1 MLDRFERPLRMLAL
15 ALAAVLIF
23 QLARLLWRGDPLAH
37 LRIPDL
43 PALAASTNAP
53 GTNSVPGTNVAAAK
67 TNVAAVATNA
77 ASTNAL
83 STTNAAHA
91 THPTNSETSTD
102 LAATTAKPATNVVSG
117 TNAAIAT
124 NPTNSATSTNLAA
137 TTNKVAT
144 NIVSGTNIATG
155 TNKGSL
161 AAGTNSATGPTNALA
176 QSEHGPRSARSK
188 GMGGMMPGGPPHID
202 LPPAVQSRVD
212 KIIESE
218 ILGPVMHPQPM
229 ALLGIADEDVFLRLT
244 NGQTGPVKVGHEFG
258 GIKLLRIGM
267 NRVLIEQDG
276 EKKELT
282 LFGGLGSESLLP
294 KTNEASTNSPA
305 QTNTALAPK
314 PKETL

>member
-15 ALAAVLIF
+15 ALAAVLVF

-37 LRIPDL
+37 LRLPDL
-43 PALAASTNAP
+43 PTLTASTNAP
-53 GTNSVPGTNVAAAK
+53 GTNSVSGTNVAAAQ
-67 TNVAAVATNA
+67 TNGAAVATNT

-83 STTNAAHA
+83 SATNVAHA
-91 THPTNSETSTD
+91 TNLTNSATSSNSAATTNTISTNAVSATNITHAANQTNTTTSTD
-102 LAATTAKPATNVVSG
+102 LAV
-117 TNAAIAT
+117 
-124 NPTNSATSTNLAA
+124 
-137 TTNKVAT
+137 TTNKAGT
-144 NIVSGTNIATG
+144 NIVSGTNTANASNKSDLATG
-155 TNKGSL
+155 TNS
-161 AAGTNSATGPTNALA
+161 AASPTNALA
-176 QSEHGPRSARSK
+176 QSEHGPRSPRTK
-188 GMGGMMPGGPPHID
+188 GMAGMMPGGPPHID

-258 GIKLLRIGM
+258 GIKLLRVGM

-305 QTNTALAPK
+305 QTNTALASK